1 MVSSGRPDNDAPE
14 VKADQQL
21 CGRKI
26 DVSIA
31 DDDMIFLNHLAR
43 VYLWAAWRGGFVE
56 MNKESA
62 LDSEFLLER
71 YWTFAS
77 TGHNNLSGYLRNV
90 RVFCFNFGL
99 ECFTKEWKLKLI
111 LFGFVDSG

>member
-1 MVSSGRPDNDAPE
+1 MVSSGRPDNDAAE

-43 VYLWAAWRGGFVE
+43 VSL
-56 MNKESA
+56 
-62 LDSEFLLER
+62 
-71 YWTFAS
+71 
-77 TGHNNLSGYLRNV
+77 
-90 RVFCFNFGL
+90 
-99 ECFTKEWKLKLI
+99 
-111 LFGFVDSG
+111 